1 MEYREAMDTRWRKE
15 LFKICVVLAIIGT
28 AAEIIIYLH
37 DASHQILFLSGKLYR
52 FRFIYFPSALN
63 FAVVVFTYRR
73 MQSKNISSRAK
84 NAWVCIL
91 IYFLCAN
98 TQVIHYVYGP
108 LLMLPSIAVFVS
120 ALFSDKR
127 LTFGLMMASF
137 GSLFIAWHQA
147 SIELRKGDQW
157 LNTDAVL
164 AALVILVTYIV
175 ARLLIA
181 YVSEQMNY
189 ILASNERQ
197 KILIEECNMDPL
209 MGIGNRRALNK
220 KMKEEQLQDYQIFPP
235 QLLMMDID
243 DFKKINDTY
252 GHLCGDEVLI
262 ELAQIVKERAQE
274 ERIEAYRYGGEE
286 IVLLFREM
294 DERSAYLIAE
304 EIRMI
309 FSKKDYSFDSK
320 VRTTLSAG
328 MATLEKNFSMDK
340 WVEKADEKL
349 YQAKKDGKNRV
360 YGNMRMEIYA
370 PTGEKENMAE

>member
-1 MEYREAMDTRWRKE
+1 
-15 LFKICVVLAIIGT
+15 
-28 AAEIIIYLH
+28 
-37 DASHQILFLSGKLYR
+37 
-52 FRFIYFPSALN
+52 
-63 FAVVVFTYRR
+63 
-73 MQSKNISSRAK
+73 
-84 NAWVCIL
+84 
-91 IYFLCAN
+91 
-98 TQVIHYVYGP
+98 
-108 LLMLPSIAVFVS
+108 
-120 ALFSDKR
+120 
-127 LTFGLMMASF
+127 
-137 GSLFIAWHQA
+137 
-147 SIELRKGDQW
+147 
-157 LNTDAVL
+157 
-164 AALVILVTYIV
+164 
-175 ARLLIA
+175 
-181 YVSEQMNY
+181 MNY

-340 WVEKADEKL
+340 WAEKADEKL

>member
-1 MEYREAMDTRWRKE
+1 MEYQEAMGARWRKE
-15 LFKICVVLAIIGT
+15 LFKICVILAIIGT
-28 AAEIIIYLH
+28 ATEVVIYFH
-37 DASHQILFLSGKLYR
+37 DASCKVLFLPQKLYR
-52 FRFIYFPSALN
+52 LRFIFIPSALN
-63 FAVVVFTYRR
+63 LIVVIVTYARL
-73 MQSKNISSRAK
+73 QSKKLSGRAK

-98 TQVIHYVYGP
+98 TQIIHYVYGP

-120 ALFSDKR
+120 ALFGDGR
-127 LTFGLMMASF
+127 LTFGIMIASF

-157 LNTDAVL
+157 LNTDAIL

-197 KILIEECNMDPL
+197 KMLSEECNMDPL

-220 KMKEEQLQDYQIFPP
+220 RMKEIQLQDCQMYPP
-235 QLLMMDID
+235 QMLILDID

-252 GHLCGDEVLI
+252 GHLSGDEVLM
-262 ELAQIVKERAQE
+262 ELAQIVREHVE
-274 ERIEAYRYGGEE
+274 EDRIEAYRYGGEE

-294 DERSAYLIAE
+294 DEQSAYLIAE
-304 EIRMI
+304 EIRML
-309 FSKKDYSFDSK
+309 FSEKEYSFESK

-328 MATLEKNFSMDK
+328 MVTLEKMFSMDK
-340 WVEKADEKL
+340 WAEKADEKL

-360 YGNMRMEIYA
+360 YGNRRTEIYA
-370 PTGEKENMAE
+370 PAGEKENTAE

>member
-1 MEYREAMDTRWRKE
+1 M
-15 LFKICVVLAIIGT
+15 ICVILAVIGT
-28 AAEIIIYLH
+28 VTEVAIYLH
-37 DASHQILFLSGKLYR
+37 DASCKVLFLPYKLYR
-52 FRFIYFPSALN
+52 LRFIYIPTILDFV
-63 FAVVVFTYRR
+63 VVVFTYRR
-73 MQSKNISSRAK
+73 LQSKRITSRAK

-98 TQVIHYVYGP
+98 MQIIHYVYGP

-127 LTFGLMMASF
+127 LTFGIMIASF

-157 LNTDAVL
+157 LNTDEVL

-220 KMKEEQLQDYQIFPP
+220 RMNEIHLQDYKMYPP
-235 QLLMMDID
+235 QMLILDID

-252 GHLCGDEVLI
+252 GHLCGDEVLMD
-262 ELAQIVKERAQE
+262 LAQIVKKYVQE
-274 ERIEAYRYGGEE
+274 GRIEAYRYGGEE
-286 IVLLFREM
+286 IVLFFQEM
-294 DERSAYLIAE
+294 DEQSAYMIAE
-304 EIRMI
+304 EIRML
-309 FSKKDYSFDSK
+309 FSEKEYLFDPK
-320 VRTTLSAG
+320 VRITLSAG
-328 MATLEKNFSMDK
+328 MVTLEKMFSMDK
-340 WVEKADEKL
+340 WAEKADEKL
-349 YQAKKDGKNRV
+349 YQAKRDGKNRV
-360 YGNMRMEIYA
+360 YGNMRTELYA
-370 PTGEKENMAE
+370 SREKKENMAE